1 MATLYK
7 IVLGKMTITELRKIG
22 KRLRKEIPLLVWR
35 LHGSEPLGKGASG
48 DLTYPLDK
56 KAEDIIF
63 EELEELNEPL
73 TIVSEEY
80 GFKDIRGG
88 GVKILIDPIDG
99 SKNALSG
106 IPFFSTSIA
115 VVEGDSIKET
125 STGYVINLINGDEY
139 WAVKG
144 EGSFFNGIPIK
155 TQQTDEFYVITYE
168 AQTPKID
175 IPKIIP
181 LLSLFRRTR
190 CLGSTALDM
199 ALLAQGVVSM
209 FVTPTPSRSFDF
221 AAGYLL
227 IKEAGG
233 IVTDLNGKEVDN
245 TPVGIERTSP
255 LLASGNEELH
265 RKALEALREKIKR

>member
-1 MATLYK
+1 MDIK
-7 IVLGKMTITELRKIG
+7 ILRKIG
-22 KRLRKEIPLLVWR
+22 KRLRQEIPTLAEKLR
-35 LHGSEPLGKGASG
+35 GSSPIGKGASG

-63 EELEELNEPL
+63 EELEKLNKPL

-80 GFKDIRGG
+80 GFKDIKGG
-88 GVKILIDPIDG
+88 GIKFLIDPIDG

-106 IPFFSTSIA
+106 LPFFSTSIA
-115 VVEGDSIKET
+115 VVEGDTIEHT
-125 STGYVINLINGDEY
+125 STGYVINLINGNEF
-139 WAVKG
+139 WAVKKG
-144 EGSFFNGIPIK
+144 GSFFNGVPVRV
-155 TQQTDEFYVITYE
+155 QQDDIFHVIAYE

-175 IPKIIP
+175 IPKILP

-209 FVTPTPSRSFDF
+209 FITPAPSRSFDF
-221 AAGYLL
+221 ASGYLL

-233 IVTDLNGKEVDN
+233 IVTDLNGKKLDK
-245 TPVGIERTSP
+245 TPVGIQKASP
-255 LLASGNEELH
+255 LLASANESLH
-265 RKALEALREKIKR
+265 EKAIETLK